1 MLQKQVRVSYAPLK
15 PRSLPRFFFILSI
28 LNLVYVE
35 SNPALITVIFAIH
48 LSVEVYGWKP
58 TTALTTIVF
67 TVHLSVEVYGWKP
80 TTAPCSCHHHNA
92 FAWTSACVESPPTP
106 NSFFRT
112 LPQNEGGC
120 LMQCRWVPV
129 YGYRTKGLRR
139 GDPNQVSWKMLSERK
154 RHLTKVE

>member
-15 PRSLPRFFFILSI
+15 PRYLPRFFCILSI
-28 LNLVYVE
+28 LDLVCVE
-35 SNPALITVIFAIH
+35 SSPALITVIFTVH

-58 TTALTTIVF
+58 TTALTTIIF
-67 TVHLSVEVYGWKP
+67 TVRLSVEGHWWKP
-80 TTAPCSCHHHNA
+80 TTAACSCNHHNA
-92 FAWTSACVESPPTP
+92 FAWTNACVESSPAP

-112 LPQNEGGC
+112 LPQSGGDR

-139 GDPNQVSWKMLSERK
+139 CNPNQVSWETLSERK
-154 RHLTKVE
+154 RHLIKVE